1 VTLSSLL
8 RNLLTSP
15 GACAQYFRESSLRVH
30 LVPHNRASQSFTPS
44 RSKSMDQERRPR
56 RAGPLERP
64 GAVGGKRDLNRR
76 QRVQDLIDAGLS
88 LFLERGIEAVT
99 IDEVAR
105 EAGMAKGN
113 FYRYFRDK
121 ADLVDAV
128 IEPVAA
134 STRTALED
142 CKERLSEVSG
152 RNEAVSAY
160 TELGNRLVGALAM
173 YPDAMCLYLQE
184 RRAPATTAR
193 QAISD
198 LASDLDDRA
207 MALSQIAADRNLV
220 VISDP
225 RVSALAVLGAVE
237 ALALASVRNQ
247 IQLNAVETTQGL
259 ISIVLQGLQK

>member
-1 VTLSSLL
+1 
-8 RNLLTSP
+8 
-15 GACAQYFRESSLRVH
+15 
-30 LVPHNRASQSFTPS
+30 
-44 RSKSMDQERRPR
+44 MDQERRPR
-56 RAGPLERP
+56 RAGPTERP

-76 QRVQDLIDAGLS
+76 KRVQDLIDAGLN

-121 ADLVDAV
+121 ADLVEAV
-128 IEPVAA
+128 IEPISS
-134 STRTALED
+134 STRTALDE
-142 CKERLSEVSG
+142 CHKQLTKVNG
-152 RNEAVSAY
+152 REEAVSAY
-160 TELGNRLVGALAM
+160 AELGNRLVGALAM

-198 LASDLDDRA
+198 LAADLDNRA
-207 MALSQIAADRNLV
+207 IALSQVAADQKLV
-220 VISDP
+220 VVSDP
-225 RVSALAVLGAVE
+225 RVSAVAVLGAVE

-247 IQLNAVETTQGL
+247 VQLDPVETTKGL
-259 ISIVLQGLQK
+259 ISIVLEGLQK

>member
-1 VTLSSLL
+1 
-8 RNLLTSP
+8 
-15 GACAQYFRESSLRVH
+15 
-30 LVPHNRASQSFTPS
+30 
-44 RSKSMDQERRPR
+44 MDAERRPR
-56 RAGPLERP
+56 RAGPVERP

-76 QRVQDLIDAGLS
+76 KRVQDLIDAGLN

-121 ADLVDAV
+121 ADLVEAV

-134 STRTALED
+134 TTRAALD
-142 CKERLSEVSG
+142 QCHARLREVDG
-152 RNEAVSAY
+152 REEAVSVY
-160 TELGNRLVGALAM
+160 GELGNRLVGALAM

-184 RRAPATTAR
+184 RRAPATVAR

-198 LASDLDDRA
+198 LARDLDDRA
-207 MALSQIAADRNLV
+207 IALSQVAADRNLV
-220 VISDP
+220 AVSDP
-225 RVSALAVLGAVE
+225 RISAVAVLGAVE

-247 IQLNAVETTQGL
+247 VKMDPVDTTKGL
-259 ISIVLQGLQK
+259 ISLVLEGLRK